1 MPKLRAAMHLDTV
14 FTFADRDIVT
24 LYPDIVDSVHTFTL
38 LPGDAT
44 RASRS
49 RRRAAV
55 RRRGRRRAGAGELR
69 VIETG
74 GDVYDSER
82 QQWDSGNNPVA
93 LEPGVVFTYDRN
105 THTNTLLRK
114 AGVEVIT
121 IVGAEL
127 GRGRGGGHCMT
138 CPTHPRPAG
147 LIPLTRTRFSSAV
160 SVNVAVVR
168 ASDRGCTWFSGVL
181 LYRHGRSRQVRGV
194 AVTATG
200 GPLEGR
206 VAFITG
212 AARGQGRAHAVR
224 LANDGAD
231 IIAID
236 VCAPISETITY
247 PLGTS
252 EELAETVRAVEA
264 TGRKVLAREVDI
276 RDLAAQKQVVADGIE
291 QFGRLD
297 ILVANA
303 GVLSWGRLFE
313 MSEEQWDTVID
324 VNLNGTWRTIRAAV
338 PAMIE
343 AGNGGSIII
352 VSSSA
357 GTKATPGNGHY
368 SASKHGLVA
377 LTNALAIEAGEFGI
391 RVNSIHPYSIDTP
404 MVEKEAMMELFGKFP
419 SFIHSFSPFAYRS
432 VDKQGKTSLQDFMT
446 AEEVSDVVAW
456 LASDGSAT
464 ISGSQIAVDRGTAK
478 Y

>member
-1 MPKLRAAMHLDTV
+1 M
-14 FTFADRDIVT
+14 
-24 LYPDIVDSVHTFTL
+24 
-38 LPGDAT
+38 
-44 RASRS
+44 
-49 RRRAAV
+49 
-55 RRRGRRRAGAGELR
+55 
-69 VIETG
+69 
-74 GDVYDSER
+74 
-82 QQWDSGNNPVA
+82 
-93 LEPGVVFTYDRN
+93 
-105 THTNTLLRK
+105 
-114 AGVEVIT
+114 
-121 IVGAEL
+121 
-127 GRGRGGGHCMT
+127 
-138 CPTHPRPAG
+138 
-147 LIPLTRTRFSSAV
+147 
-160 SVNVAVVR
+160 
-168 ASDRGCTWFSGVL
+168 
-181 LYRHGRSRQVRGV
+181 
-194 AVTATG
+194 TATG

-236 VCAPISETITY
+236 ICAPISDTITY
-247 PLGTS
+247 PMPTS
-252 EELAETVRAVEA
+252 EDLAETVRAVEA

-419 SFIHSFSPFAYRS
+419 SFIHSFSPFPYRP
-432 VDKQGKTSLQDFMT
+432 VNHTGKKGLQDFMT

-456 LASDGSAT
+456 LAGDGSAT